1 MSSNKGALDYISGNS
16 VYREADLAELA
27 RVKREIKKLKEEKPT
42 YRIPIRG
49 GYIETTD
56 PDKYI
61 EVCEREKKLG

>member
-1 MSSNKGALDYISGNS
+1 MSNKGTLDYINGNS

-49 GYIETTD
+49 GYIETTN
-56 PDKYI
+56 PKQYEQI
-61 EVCEREKKLG
+61 CEKEKKLG

>member
-1 MSSNKGALDYISGNS
+1 MSNKGALDYISGNS
-16 VYREADLAELA
+16 IYREADLAELA

-56 PDKYI
+56 PDKYK
-61 EVCEREKKLG
+61 EVCEREKILG